1 MSDNRKLPA
10 TDDNAQN
17 TDTVSIPL
25 FREELSLTKEV
36 APAGE
41 VRVRRST
48 IKHTVP
54 LSDTLAN
61 VSASVEIVPV
71 GRYVDDVPL
80 QVSKDGVTVIPVYE
94 ERLEIVKRIYLK
106 EVVRITVTQSEQ
118 PYNEQAEVREQIIHV
133 SRNEK

>member
-1 MSDNRKLPA
+1 MPDNRKSPA

-17 TDTVSIPL
+17 TDNVSIPL

-36 APAGE
+36 VPEGE
-41 VRVRRST
+41 VCVRRST
-48 IKHTVP
+48 IKRTVP
-54 LSDTLAN
+54 LSDTLASL
-61 VSASVEIVPV
+61 SASVEIVPV
-71 GRYVDDVPL
+71 GRYVDEVPQ

-106 EVVRITVTQSEQ
+106 EEVRITVTQSEQ
-118 PYNEQAEVREQIIHV
+118 PYNEQAEVREQVIHV